1 MACDDGPL
9 IWVAGRD
16 LLRLSRER
24 SAAGYSGT
32 SRGARYGTGRACLA
46 RDFFNWRG
54 HVATVPAPVAIRP
67 QKFAEC
73 VMPSIYQP
81 FQVFYDL
88 VFVEAVSLPLDV
100 RFD

>member
-1 MACDDGPL
+1 MTAHL
-9 IWVAGRD
+9 WIAGRD

-32 SRGARYGTGRACLA
+32 SRGARYGTGRACLT